1 MSVIRAK
8 AARVESHRS
17 FDKTRGDFVRK
28 ISRLWFFYSCA
39 VLLLSSCSQLSD
51 NSGVDQVQAPFEPL
65 SCIAVLPAATSA
77 SAGNDDTLD
86 YTEAQSLEEGA
97 TYADEIMQQELTGN
111 PRIRILNANQVAT
124 LAPEIDGG
132 MTGTLAAIGQKLNC
146 DGVLQTTVRRYQQRE
161 GTEYAVDAPAAVDFA
176 MVLRHAGTGHVLW
189 STDFREEQQSL
200 LSNIFSFSKA
210 KSRGF
215 KWVTVE
221 QLMEQGMKQRL
232 DECPYLHE

>member
-1 MSVIRAK
+1 M
-8 AARVESHRS
+8 
-17 FDKTRGDFVRK
+17 GK
-28 ISRLWFFYSCA
+28 ISRLCFLYSCA
-39 VLLLSSCSQLSD
+39 VLLLSSCSQLSGD
-51 NSGVDQVQAPFEPL
+51 KGNDHINAPVEPL
-65 SCIAVLPAATSA
+65 SCIVVLPAGTSV
-77 SAGNDDTLD
+77 GNDDTID

-97 TYADEIMQQELTGN
+97 TYATDVMRRELQGN
-111 PRIRILNANQVAT
+111 PRVRILNANQVAT

-132 MTGTLAAIGQKLNC
+132 MVGTVAAIGQKLNC

-161 GTEYAVDAPAAVDFA
+161 GTKYAVDEPASVDFS

-221 QLMEQGMKQRL
+221 QLMEQGIKQRL